1 MPDTTPIYS
10 AIHKPVERHH
20 APSYLL
26 IMLVAFAFT
35 VTATRAFLALTGY
48 PQLGNSVFHIAHAV
62 WGGLLL
68 FVGGI
73 LPLILANRW
82 MYFAA
87 AIINGVG
94 FGLFIDEIGKFITQT
109 NDYFFPLAAP
119 LVYAS
124 FLLVVVLYLNLR
136 RPRERDARSEMY
148 RVLEELKEVLDHD
161 CDPVEKE
168 RLLNRLDFILQQPDR
183 PDLSALA
190 QHIQQF
196 MLSDAVEIVPSK
208 ATVFER
214 LMTSM
219 RGFDERWLRPNRFRY
234 LLMVAFAI
242 AALGGVVNLVT
253 AFALITSNERLIEF
267 STELFQ
273 VEELVTGVTSL
284 VWYIVRMGLDAVV
297 GLMFALAILQ
307 FLRRNDRTAT
317 WLGRTALII
326 SLSVVN
332 LLTFYFDQFWAIAA
346 ATAQVILLLLVEYY
360 RQSYLPPKTD
370 V

>member
-1 MPDTTPIYS
+1 MKNPEPVQH
-10 AIHKPVERHH
+10 AIHSPVERHH

-26 IMLVAFAFT
+26 MMLVAFAIS

-73 LPLILANRW
+73 LPLLLANRW
-82 MYFAA
+82 MYVASA
-87 AIINGVG
+87 LISGVG
-94 FGLFIDEIGKFITQT
+94 FGLFIDEIGKFITQN

-124 FLLVVVLYLNLR
+124 FLLVVVLYLNIR
-136 RPRERDARSEMY
+136 RPRERDSRSEMY

-161 CDPVEKE
+161 CDPIEQE
-168 RLLNRLDFILQQPDR
+168 RILNRLDFILQQHDR
-183 PDLSALA
+183 PDLHALA
-190 QHIQQF
+190 QQIKQF
-196 MLSDAVEIVPSK
+196 MQSDALEIVPRK
-208 ATVFER
+208 ATVIER
-214 LMTSM
+214 LLISM

-234 LLMVAFAI
+234 LLIVAFAI
-242 AALGGVVNLVT
+242 AAAGGVVNLTT
-253 AFALITSNERLIEF
+253 ALFLIASQENLLQF
-267 STELFQ
+267 SMELFQ
-273 VEELVTGVTSL
+273 VEAYVGGPTSL
-284 VWYIVRMGLDAVV
+284 LWYIVRIALDAIV
-297 GLMFALAILQ
+297 GILFSLAILN

-317 WLGRTALII
+317 RFGRLGLIL

-346 ATAQVILLLLVEYY
+346 ATAQVVLLLLVEYY

-370 V
+370 P